1 MTAPESGQTG
11 HVSLRDIWLNETLDF
26 TPWLAENLHLLGKA
40 IGMELSLIQT
50 EASGWSG
57 YLDILAE
64 ATGKGKVAIENQ
76 IEPSDN
82 DHFARL
88 IGYAADC
95 NADVLVWVAPHFWEY
110 HQRQLGWLK
119 EAMDGKKEIYA
130 VVASLAPDG
139 DLRSVN
145 SHPDAPGFHAVF
157 SSIDLHNNWS
167 KAPVLTPEEQANL
180 PQKRQAFF
188 QRLLRDLREQG
199 FTDRMAPRAGRSQSF
214 ASDFPGIA
222 YNAGFEWSKPF
233 VFLSIYLGSRAES
246 GRIFDALSEYR
257 LELERELPDLQFD
270 VIGQHGG
277 WRRSSVGMT
286 RDGHIGDPDEALD
299 EIKDWMC
306 ENIVKLK
313 NVIEPR
319 LEKVMEEF
327 RPTAME
333 RGS

>member
-1 MTAPESGQTG
+1 MQSGNPGEPEP
-11 HVSLRDIWLNETLDF
+11 VSLRDIWPNETLDF
-26 TPWLAENLHLLGKA
+26 TPWLASNLHLLGKA

-64 ATGKGKVAIENQ
+64 VTGKGKVAIENQ

-95 NADVLVWVAPHFWEY
+95 DADILVWVTPFFSEY

-119 EAMDGKKEIYA
+119 EAMDGKKEFYA
-130 VVASLAPDG
+130 VVASLVPDG
-139 DLRSVN
+139 NLRPIN

-157 SSIDLHNNWS
+157 SSIDLHNNWP

-188 QRLLRDLREQG
+188 QRLLRDLRNKG
-199 FTDRMAPRAGRSQSF
+199 FTDRMAPLAGRSQSF
-214 ASDFPGIA
+214 PSGFPGVA
-222 YNAGFEWSKPF
+222 YNAGFEWSRPF
-233 VFLSIYLGSRAES
+233 VFLSISVGSRAES

-286 RDGHIGDPDEALD
+286 RDGYLGDPDQSLD
-299 EIKDWMC
+299 EIRDWMC
-306 ENIVKLK
+306 NNIVELK
-313 NVIEPR
+313 NIMQPR

-327 RPTAME
+327 CPTAME
-333 RGS
+333 GGS